1 MRIGDVAAATGL
13 TTRAVRYYE
22 EQGLLSPGRTPSG
35 HRTYTSADIRRLRTV
50 SELLQAGLT
59 VTDVRSFAHV
69 LDTAPLRDPS
79 RAGEPD
85 RCDVAEVAQHR
96 LGELDQRIARLSSIR
111 DGLAS
116 QLTNRFGDLFAPP
129 PPPPPPPGPAPASA
143 PASRP
148 GNCPAPDG
156 T

>member
-22 EQGLLSPGRTPSG
+22 EQGLLCPGRTAAG

-59 VTDVRSFAHV
+59 VSDVRSFAHV
-69 LDTAPLRDPS
+69 LDAVPLRDPTG
-79 RAGEPD
+79 AVEPD
-85 RCDVAEVAQHR
+85 RCDIAEVAQRR

-116 QLTNRFGDLFAPP
+116 QLTNRFGDLFAPAAAP
-129 PPPPPPPGPAPASA
+129 APIPAPASA
-143 PASRP
+143 TSSGA
-148 GNCPAPDG
+148 G

>member
-35 HRTYTSADIRRLRTV
+35 HRTYTSADVRRLRTV

-59 VTDVRSFAHV
+59 VSDVQSFAHV
-69 LDTAPLRDPS
+69 LDTAPLGDPS
-79 RAGEPD
+79 GAGEPE

-111 DGLAS
+111 DALAS
-116 QLTNRFGDLFAPP
+116 QLTNRFGDLFAPV
-129 PPPPPPPGPAPASA
+129 PAPGRESASESA
-143 PASRP
+143 PSSRH
-148 GNCPAPDG
+148 GGCPTPA
-156 T
+156 